1 MANTIDAPRSNLDSA
16 VKLFDSYYNFSMT
29 VGGNEY
35 DIVRSYFLSVS
46 NSKTVADN
54 FTTMLFRI
62 AGITGEN
69 VLDLLSFMQG
79 KNKIEAS
86 AIMIY
91 YLNSLKSKT
100 SLYGISVIPQPNINV
115 QRNVIL

>member
-1 MANTIDAPRSNLDSA
+1 MANTIDAPKSNLDNS
-16 VKLFDSYYNFSMT
+16 VQLFDSYYNFDIV

-35 DIVRSYFLSVS
+35 ELVRSYFISVN
-46 NSKTVADN
+46 NSKTISDN

-62 AGITGEN
+62 SNITGEN
-69 VLDLLSFMQG
+69 VLDLLSYMQG
-79 KNKIEAS
+79 KTKIEAS

-100 SLYGISVIPQPNINV
+100 SLYGISVMPQPNINV
-115 QRNVIL
+115 QRNVVL

>member
-1 MANTIDAPRSNLDSA
+1 MANTIDAPKSNLDKA
-16 VKLFDSYYNFSMT
+16 VRVFDSYYNFDMV

-35 DIVRSYFLSVS
+35 DIVLSYFMSVS
-46 NSKTVADN
+46 NSKTIASN
-54 FTTMLFRI
+54 FTTMMFRI
-62 AGITGEN
+62 ANITGEN
-69 VLDLLSFMQG
+69 VLDLLSYMQG

-100 SLYGISVIPQPNINV
+100 SLYGISVIPQPNTNV
-115 QRNVIL
+115 QRNVVL